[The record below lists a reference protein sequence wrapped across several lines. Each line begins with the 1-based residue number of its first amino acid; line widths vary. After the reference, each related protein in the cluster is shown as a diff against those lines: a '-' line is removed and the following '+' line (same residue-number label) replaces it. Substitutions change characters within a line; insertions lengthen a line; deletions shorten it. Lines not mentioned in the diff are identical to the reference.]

1 MTRIT
6 RLLGV
11 VAITALLAACVTPI
25 PIDNL
30 TYQGAASVRTDKTAR
45 IVMTSSGVGDSNS
58 TYLMPAGGTFIAM
71 TRNSGQS
78 PFNVKD
84 QQEFSQSLRKELVR
98 LGVVKMATTDANEQT
113 DMVATVNIDRA
124 VLKSDFVE
132 YTLDITMSITGGKDP
147 FRQHYHIVS
156 SEKDSLW
163 TKMNTN
169 GAEARE
175 KLAQLMLERLI
186 PDIEAYASAMT
197 RQ

>member
-1 MTRIT
+1 
-6 RLLGV
+6 
-11 VAITALLAACVTPI
+11 
-25 PIDNL
+25 
-30 TYQGAASVRTDKTAR
+30 
-45 IVMTSSGVGDSNS
+45 MTSSGLGDSNS

-71 TRNSGQS
+71 TKNSGQS
-78 PFNVKD
+78 PFDVKD

-98 LGVVKMATTDANEQT
+98 LGVVKSATTDADERT
-113 DMVATVNIDRA
+113 DIVAAVNIDRA

-132 YTLDITMSITGGKDP
+132 YTLDITMSITGGKQP

-197 RQ
+197 PQ

>member
-6 RLLGV
+6 RLLGFIA
-11 VAITALLAACVTPI
+11 VAALLSACVTPI

-30 TYQGAASVRTDKTAR
+30 TYKGVASVRTDRTAR
-45 IVMTSSGVGDSNS
+45 IVITSSGLGDSNS
-58 TYLMPAGGTFIAM
+58 TYLMPVGGTFIAM
-71 TRNSGQS
+71 AKNSGQS

-98 LGVVKMATTDANEQT
+98 LGIVKLATTDVNEKT
-113 DMVATVNIDRA
+113 DMVAAVNIDRA
-124 VLKSDFVE
+124 LLKTDFVE
-132 YTLDITMSITGGKDP
+132 YTLDMTMLITGGKQP

-175 KLAQLMLERLI
+175 KLAQLMPERLV
-186 PDIEAYASAMT
+186 PDIEAYASAIT
-197 RQ
+197 R